1 MKKIAFF
8 SIIAFSLLLSSC
20 ASTKKVTYFQ
30 NKDELNQA
38 LTTPLYDAKIMP
50 KDILQI
56 NVSSLTPEASSPFNL
71 RTASGY
77 LVNNNGSI
85 EFPII
90 GTIHMAG
97 LTIREAEEL
106 VKSKVQPYMSASENV
121 VVHVRMPNYKFTV
134 LGAVGRSGVF
144 VAQNEKVNI
153 IEAIAMAGDLSL
165 YGQRD
170 RIFLIR
176 ENSEGRK
183 EYHQLNFNDANIV
196 YSPYYYLQQ
205 NDIIY
210 VEPRKTEARNA
221 FISSNTSIWFSL
233 VSSLMSI
240 TTFILAL
247 SK

>member
-1 MKKIAFF
+1 MKKFSFF
-8 SIIAFSLLLSSC
+8 YIITLSLLFVSC
-20 ASTKKVTYFQ
+20 ASTRKVTYFQ
-30 NKDELNQA
+30 DKENLETAMKTD
-38 LTTPLYDAKIMP
+38 LYDARIMP

-56 NVSSLTPEASSPFNL
+56 NVFSLTPEASDPFNL
-71 RTASGY
+71 KSASGY
-77 LVNNNGSI
+77 LVDNDGSI

-90 GTIHMAG
+90 GNINLGG
-97 LTIREAEEL
+97 LTKRQAEEL
-106 VKSKVQPYMSASENV
+106 IKSKVQPYMSASENV

-134 LGAVGRSGVF
+134 IGAVGHSGVF

-170 RIFLIR
+170 KIFLIR
-176 ENSEGRK
+176 ENSEGQK
-183 EYHQLNFNDANIV
+183 EYHQMNFNDANIV
-196 YSPYYYLQQ
+196 NSPYYYLQQ

-221 FISSNTSIWFSL
+221 FISSNTTIWFSL
-233 VSSLMSI
+233 FSSLTSI

-247 SK
+247 TK

>member
-1 MKKIAFF
+1 MKKF
-8 SIIAFSLLLSSC
+8 SCFYIITLSLLLASC

-30 NKDELNQA
+30 GKENLETAMNTD
-38 LTTPLYDAKIMP
+38 LYDARIMP

-56 NVSSLTPEASSPFNL
+56 NVFSLTPEASEPFNL
-71 RTASGY
+71 KTTSGY
-77 LVNNNGSI
+77 LVDNDGSI

-90 GTIHMAG
+90 GTIQLGG
-97 LTIREAEEL
+97 LTKRQAEEL
-106 VKSKVQPYMSASENV
+106 IKSKVQPYMSASENV

-134 LGAVGRSGVF
+134 IGAVGRSGVF

-153 IEAIAMAGDLSL
+153 VEAIAMAGDLSL

-170 RIFLIR
+170 KIFLIR
-176 ENSEGRK
+176 ENSEGQK
-183 EYHQLNFNDANIV
+183 EYHQMNINDANIV
-196 YSPYYYLQQ
+196 NSPYYYLQQ

-221 FISSNTSIWFSL
+221 FISSNTTIWFSL
-233 VSSLMSI
+233 FSSLMSV

-247 SK
+247 TK